1 MSAEIEGEVREVH
14 EERAVVLAQPGQ
26 ALVSRD
32 RPSGPA
38 EMVAV
43 ASQLAT
49 ILKDIV
55 DRQRLYAT
63 ISNKRYPTVEAWMT
77 IARMDNVV
85 AREAQPPLRHDDGSY
100 EGFAELIRLSDGMVI
115 GRASALC
122 GTQGDSPWDK
132 RPEPSRRSMAVTRA
146 TSRAFRQQ
154 YSWIMALAGY
164 EPTPAEEM
172 PRDEG
177 PKTVVW
183 SKADNDGPRPEPERS
198 DDGGLIGTVELG
210 KGDADFELRQTPD
223 GWVTAFRLVSGRKS
237 IKAIAHQPFAE
248 LLVAEKDALLGKTVT
263 AWGRISDETFRPKGA
278 TTDVT
283 YQVLTLDRIKTSELD
298 LTAPEPADELDAIAE
313 GLPA

>member
-1 MSAEIEGEVREVH
+1 MSAEIEGEVRELH

-43 ASQLAT
+43 AAQLAT

-85 AREAQPPLRHDDGSY
+85 AREAQPPVRHDDGSY
-100 EGFAELIRLSDGMVI
+100 EGFAELIRLSDGMII

-132 RPEPSRRSMAVTRA
+132 RPEPSRRSR
-146 TSRAFRQQ
+146 RQ
-154 YSWIMALAGY
+154 
-164 EPTPAEEM
+164 
-172 PRDEG
+172 
-177 PKTVVW
+177 
-183 SKADNDGPRPEPERS
+183 
-198 DDGGLIGTVELG
+198 LIGTAELG

-223 GWVTAFRLVSGRKS
+223 GFATAFRLVSGRKS
-237 IKAIAHQPFAE
+237 IKVIVPPPLAE
-248 LLVAEKDALLGKTVT
+248 PLVLVKGDVLGRTVKV
-263 AWGRISDETFRPKGA
+263 WGHISDETFRPRGA
-278 TTDVT
+278 TKDVT
-283 YQVLTLDRIKTSELD
+283 YQVLTLARIEGPDFVLP
-298 LTAPEPADELDAIAE
+298 APAPAPDAELDAIAE